1 MITHILAEIVGTFV
15 YVGSHHIT
23 QSNPAI
29 TAIALFIA
37 MTILNQFAGNV
48 GVSLNPLAS
57 IISYIFKEESFIET
71 GIIILAQLLA
81 IFILFYVIK
90 TMKLAS
96 FN

>member
-1 MITHILAEIVGTFV
+1 MISHILAEIVGTFV

-37 MTILNQFAGNV
+37 MTVLNQFAGNV

-57 IISYIFKEESFIET
+57 IISYIFKEQAFIET
-71 GIIILAQLLA
+71 GIMILAQLLA
-81 IFILFYVIK
+81 IFLLYYFLK
-90 TMKLAS
+90 TTKIIV
-96 FN
+96 F